1 MVRSKMGA
9 VEEESLYL
17 SHCRERKPLLLL
29 LPLSLLGQGELY
41 IAHQITFKNVELIS
55 CRT

>member
-29 LPLSLLGQGELY
+29 PLSLLLVKMNC
-41 IAHQITFKNVELIS
+41 ILHIKLLLKM
-55 CRT
+55 